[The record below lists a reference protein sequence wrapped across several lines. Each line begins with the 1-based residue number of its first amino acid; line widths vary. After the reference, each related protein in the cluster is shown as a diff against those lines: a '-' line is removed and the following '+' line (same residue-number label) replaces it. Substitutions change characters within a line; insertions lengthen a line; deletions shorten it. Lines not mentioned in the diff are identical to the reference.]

1 MESEDKEQD
10 DYEHYEQDFYV
21 PRFAILLAVAAVSGM
36 AVFHS
41 IIFAVH
47 GYNFFIVPLFD
58 NIVSWIQTAEGVHS
72 FGSKAFM
79 PPFADHLESIFG
91 EYGLSFDGILGVK
104 AILNWFPFLV
114 VLAGFA
120 WFWIY
125 MRLSLKSLKSSL

>member
-1 MESEDKEQD
+1 MESEDKEPD
-10 DYEHYEQDFYV
+10 DYAHYEQDFYV
-21 PRFAILLAVAAVSGM
+21 PRFVIFLSLAAVTG
-36 AVFHS
+36 AAAFHS
-41 IIFAVH
+41 IILAVH
-47 GYNFFIVPLFD
+47 GYNFIIVPLFE

-72 FGSKAFM
+72 FGSKEFM

-91 EYGLSFDGILGVK
+91 KYGLSFDGILGVK